1 MYYIENET
9 WKSACWA
16 FVETTALFQSAS
28 VGASPPPLLVL
39 ARFTGL
45 FPSTS
50 LLPSRSKTTGIVA
63 QAVLSKQIP
72 TQSKLPQ
79 AKLSLSSAG
88 HQYLPALIKH
98 IDFHQRKPFAFVKI
112 LGSQAARKP
121 VCLAEL
127 GQNGLWHVTQ
137 ADCKPVVISH
147 VGGSS
152 MNHRILRYSELV
164 GNGLTAWYRTGRE
177 TMGRQR
183 HIIKSV
189 RKTLGKIASPAVGD
203 EKYAQARFSAKR
215 ANGLAKPTN
224 GLASRNAGLGLGA
237 TPKSKPKPE
246 KARLHGRKPVL
257 QAENV
262 TLVATS
268 RSIHAFTVHAKL
280 SNIKL
285 KSTCDAKPKRG
296 TATCKLGSR
305 TTNYYPVAQFDA
317 VQTAILILV
326 TLASEGQKCC
336 PPPTPAFFDSA
347 PSQSF
352 ILGPS

>member
-1 MYYIENET
+1 MLGFCGNYSIVPERKCRRE
-9 WKSACWA
+9 
-16 FVETTALFQSAS
+16 
-28 VGASPPPLLVL
+28 
-39 ARFTGL
+39 
-45 FPSTS
+45 PSTT
-50 LLPSRSKTTGIVA
+50 TTGIVA

-98 IDFHQRKPFAFVKI
+98 IDFYQRKPFAFVKI

-127 GQNGLWHVTQ
+127 GQNGLRHVTQ

-147 VGGSS
+147 VGG
-152 MNHRILRYSELV
+152 ILRYSELV

-246 KARLHGRKPVL
+246 KARLRGRKPVL

-262 TLVATS
+262 TLGLLPRRLIGYFPHLAL
-268 RSIHAFTVHAKL
+268 RPENL
-280 SNIKL
+280 L
-285 KSTCDAKPKRG
+285 KNLNGC
-296 TATCKLGSR
+296 
-305 TTNYYPVAQFDA
+305 
-317 VQTAILILV
+317 
-326 TLASEGQKCC
+326 
-336 PPPTPAFFDSA
+336 
-347 PSQSF
+347 
-352 ILGPS
+352 